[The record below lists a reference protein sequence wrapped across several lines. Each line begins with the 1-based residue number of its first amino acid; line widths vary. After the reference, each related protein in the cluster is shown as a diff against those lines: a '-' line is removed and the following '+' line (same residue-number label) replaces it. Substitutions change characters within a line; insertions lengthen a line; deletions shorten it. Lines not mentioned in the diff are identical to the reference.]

1 MSNNKPIEKPLDLSE
16 IDDTPT
22 DIPAKEKEERRLRT
36 RIWSA
41 LRALIFVCVIVFI
54 WNGMQKTAAAF
65 VLIALVMGWVNL
77 FQLRSQEIEKPYYRL
92 WLNVIDGALSF
103 VVMASIF
110 VRDLM
115 QSEQVEK
122 LLAVGCVF
130 LLTRLIAHTLFSLGV
145 LREGKQLPRKR
156 RWSKLA
162 NISITITM
170 AVYLLNLEDYQQISM
185 VASILLM
192 AASTVAYAYWYYRD
206 AAHRKP
212 LSIASQLTMSRIVLT
227 PFFLWVFFY
236 DNDLDYSNNS
246 IVFKV
251 LSLVMVLGF
260 MLTDFLDGYL
270 ARKMG
275 EVSTLGKYLDPFS
288 DKISN
293 MTIFMCFIA
302 TGYAPVWM
310 VALIYFRESSVETL
324 RTLAAS
330 EGLIMP
336 ARRSGKWKTALQG
349 IGIVM
354 ILLGAIDPVRA
365 LIPGFDGIWSMF
377 PQIVMGVIT
386 AITIVSGIDYFVSSK
401 HILKKFV

>member
-1 MSNNKPIEKPLDLSE
+1 MTENTSDVRFRS
-16 IDDTPT
+16 
-22 DIPAKEKEERRLRT
+22 RV
-36 RIWSA
+36 WSV
-41 LRALIFVCVIVFI
+41 LRALVFVCVIIFI
-54 WNGMQKTAAAF
+54 WNGMAKTACAF
-65 VLIALVMGWVNL
+65 VAIALVMGWVNL
-77 FQLRSQEIEKPYYRL
+77 YQLRSQEIEKPYYRL

-103 VVMASIF
+103 VVMTSIF
-110 VRDLM
+110 VRDLL
-115 QSEQVEK
+115 QNEQVEK

-130 LLTRLIAHTLFSLGV
+130 LLARLISHTLFSLGV
-145 LREGKQLPRKR
+145 LREGKSLPRKR

-170 AVYLLNLEDYQQISM
+170 GVYLLNLEDYQQISM
-185 VASILLM
+185 VTSILLIL
-192 AASTVAYAYWYYRD
+192 ASTVAYAYWYYRD
-206 AAHRKP
+206 PAHRKP
-212 LSIASQLTMSRIVLT
+212 LSLASQLTMSRIVLT

-246 IVFKV
+246 IVFK
-251 LSLVMVLGF
+251 SLALIMVLGF
-260 MLTDFLDGYL
+260 MLTDFLDGKL

-349 IGIVM
+349 IGIVA
-354 ILLGAIDPVRA
+354 ILLGAIEPVRA
-365 LIPGFDGIWSMF
+365 LVPGLGDIWHIF
-377 PQIVMGVIT
+377 PTIVMGVIT
-386 AITIVSGIDYFVSSK
+386 AITLISGVDYFVASK

>member
-1 MSNNKPIEKPLDLSE
+1 MSENR
-16 IDDTPT
+16 T
-22 DIPAKEKEERRLRT
+22 DVRLRS
-36 RIWSA
+36 RIWSL
-41 LRALIFVCVIVFI
+41 LRALVFVCVIIFI
-54 WNGMQKTAAAF
+54 WLGMAKTACAF
-65 VLIALVMGWVNL
+65 VLIALIMGWVNL
-77 FQLRSQEIEKPYYRL
+77 YQLRSQEIEKPYYRL
-92 WLNVIDGALSF
+92 WLNVVDGLLQFS
-103 VVMASIF
+103 VMTSIF
-110 VRDLM
+110 VRDLYY
-115 QSEQVEK
+115 SESAEK
-122 LLAVGCVF
+122 LLGIGCAF
-130 LLTRLIAHTLFSLGV
+130 ILGRLIAHTLFSLGV
-145 LREGKQLPRKR
+145 LREGKKLPQKR

-162 NISITITM
+162 NLATTVTM
-170 AVYLLNLEDYQQISM
+170 GVYLLNLEDYQQICM
-185 VASILLM
+185 VATILLI

-206 AAHRKP
+206 PAHRKP

-236 DNDLDYSNNS
+236 DNDLNYSNNS

-251 LSLVMVLGF
+251 LALAMVLGF
-260 MLTDFLDGYL
+260 MLTDFLDGKL
-270 ARKMG
+270 ARAMG

-302 TGYAPVWM
+302 TDYAPVWM

-336 ARRSGKWKTALQG
+336 ARKSGKWKTALQG
-349 IGIVM
+349 IGIVA

-365 LIPGFDGIWSMF
+365 LVPGLSDIWHIF
-377 PQIVMGVIT
+377 PTIVMGIIT
-386 AITIVSGIDYFVSSK
+386 AITIISGIDYFVSSK

>member
-1 MSNNKPIEKPLDLSE
+1 MTEKTSDVRFRS
-16 IDDTPT
+16 
-22 DIPAKEKEERRLRT
+22 
-36 RIWSA
+36 RIWSV
-41 LRALIFVCVIVFI
+41 LRAIVFICVIIFI
-54 WNGMQKTAAAF
+54 WNGMSKTACAF
-65 VLIALVMGWVNL
+65 VGIALVMGWVNL
-77 FQLRSQEIEKPYYRL
+77 YQLRSQEIEKPYYRL
-92 WLNVIDGALSF
+92 WLNVIDGFLSF
-103 VVMASIF
+103 AVMTSIF

-115 QSEQVEK
+115 QNEQTEK
-122 LLAVGCVF
+122 LLAVGCAF
-130 LLTRLIAHTLFSLGV
+130 LFARLIAHSLFSLGV
-145 LREGKQLPRKR
+145 LREGKALPRKR

-162 NISITITM
+162 NIAITITM
-170 AVYLLNLEDYQQISM
+170 GVYLLNLEDYQQICM
-185 VASILLM
+185 VTSILLIL
-192 AASTVAYAYWYYRD
+192 ASTVAYAYWYYRD
-206 AAHRKP
+206 PAHRKP

-246 IVFKV
+246 LVFKS

-349 IGIVM
+349 IGIVA
-354 ILLGAIDPVRA
+354 ILLGAIDPIRMLV
-365 LIPGFDGIWSMF
+365 PGLNDIWGIF
-377 PQIVMGVIT
+377 PVIVMGVIT
-386 AITIVSGIDYFVSSK
+386 AITIISGIDYFYSSK

>member
-1 MSNNKPIEKPLDLSE
+1 MTENTSDVRFRS
-16 IDDTPT
+16 
-22 DIPAKEKEERRLRT
+22 RV
-36 RIWSA
+36 WSV
-41 LRALIFVCVIVFI
+41 LRAIVFVCVIFFI
-54 WNGMQKTAAAF
+54 WNGMAKTACAF
-65 VLIALVMGWVNL
+65 VAIALIMGWVNL
-77 FQLRSQEIEKPYYRL
+77 YQLRSQEIEKPYYRL
-92 WLNVIDGALSF
+92 WLNVIDGLLSF
-103 VVMASIF
+103 VVMTSIF
-110 VRDLM
+110 VRDLL
-115 QSEQVEK
+115 QNEQVEK

-130 LLTRLIAHTLFSLGV
+130 LLARLIAHTLFSLGV
-145 LREGKQLPRKR
+145 LREGKSLPRKR

-170 AVYLLNLEDYQQISM
+170 GVYLLNLEDYQQISM
-185 VASILLM
+185 VTSILLIL
-192 AASTVAYAYWYYRD
+192 ASTAAYAYWYYRD
-206 AAHRKP
+206 PAHRKP
-212 LSIASQLTMSRIVLT
+212 LSLASQLTMSRIVLT

-246 IVFKV
+246 IVFK
-251 LSLVMVLGF
+251 SLALIMVLGF
-260 MLTDFLDGYL
+260 MLTDFLDGKL

-349 IGIVM
+349 IGIVA

-365 LIPGFDGIWSMF
+365 LIPGFDSIWDVF
-377 PQIVMGVIT
+377 PKTVMGVIT
-386 AITIVSGIDYFVSSK
+386 AITIISGVDYFVASK

>member
-1 MSNNKPIEKPLDLSE
+1 MTNKASGV
-16 IDDTPT
+16 
-22 DIPAKEKEERRLRT
+22 RLRS
-36 RIWSA
+36 RIWSI
-41 LRALIFVCVIVFI
+41 LRAIVFVCVIVFI
-54 WNGMQKTAAAF
+54 WMGMAKTATAF
-65 VLIALVMGWVNL
+65 VGIALIMGWVNL

-92 WLNVIDGALSF
+92 WLNFIDGLLQFS
-103 VVMASIF
+103 VMTSIF
-110 VRDLM
+110 VRELIL
-115 QSEQVEK
+115 QENTEK
-122 LLAVGCVF
+122 LLGVGCAF
-130 LLTRLIAHTLFSLGV
+130 LLARLIANNLFNLGV
-145 LREGKQLPRKR
+145 LREGKSLPRKR
-156 RWSKLA
+156 RWSKFA
-162 NISITITM
+162 NIAVTITM
-170 AVYLLNLEDYQQISM
+170 GVYLLNLEDYKQICM

-192 AASTVAYAYWYYRD
+192 IASTVAYAYWYYRD
-206 AAHRKP
+206 PAHRKP

-246 IVFKV
+246 LVFK
-251 LSLVMVLGF
+251 SLALIMVLGF
-260 MLTDFLDGYL
+260 MLTDYLDGKL
-270 ARKMG
+270 ARSMG

-330 EGLIMP
+330 EGLVMP

-349 IGIVM
+349 IGILGILVGALDPMAHVIPNYQEFWSIFPTAVM
-354 ILLGAIDPVRA
+354 AT
-365 LIPGFDGIWSMF
+365 
-377 PQIVMGVIT
+377 IT
-386 AITIVSGIDYFVSSK
+386 AITILSGIDYFVASK

>member
-1 MSNNKPIEKPLDLSE
+1 MTEEKISDV
-16 IDDTPT
+16 
-22 DIPAKEKEERRLRT
+22 RLRS

-41 LRALIFVCVIVFI
+41 LRVAVFICVTCFI
-54 WNGMQKTAAAF
+54 WNDMPKTATAF
-65 VLIALVMGWVNL
+65 VLIAMAMGWVNL
-77 FQLRSQEIEKPYYRL
+77 YQLRSEEVEKPYYRL

-110 VRDLM
+110 IHDLLKEE
-115 QSEQVEK
+115 SAEK
-122 LLAVGCVF
+122 LLAVGCV
-130 LLTRLIAHTLFSLGV
+130 LLLARLIAHTLFSLGV

-185 VASILLM
+185 VTSMLLM
-192 AASTVAYAYWYYRD
+192 GASTAAYAYWYYRD
-206 AAHRKP
+206 PAHRKP

-246 IVFKV
+246 LVFKV

-260 MLTDFLDGYL
+260 MLTDYLDGKL
-270 ARKMG
+270 ARSMG

-310 VALIYFRESSVETL
+310 VAVIYFRESSVETL

-349 IGIVM
+349 MGIVG
-354 ILLGAIDPVRA
+354 ILAGAIDPIRHF
-365 LIPGFDGIWSMF
+365 IPGFDGIWPYF
-377 PQIVMGVIT
+377 PQTIMGIIT
-386 AITIVSGIDYFVSSK
+386 LVTIISGVDYFVASK

>member
-1 MSNNKPIEKPLDLSE
+1 MTEKPSDV
-16 IDDTPT
+16 
-22 DIPAKEKEERRLRT
+22 RLRS
-36 RIWSA
+36 RIWSI
-41 LRALIFVCVIVFI
+41 LRAFVFVCVIVFI
-54 WNGMQKTAAAF
+54 WEGWTTMACSF
-65 VLIALVMGWVNL
+65 VGIALIMGWVNL
-77 FQLRSQEIEKPYYRL
+77 YQLRSQEIEKPYYRL
-92 WLNVIDGALSF
+92 WLNVIDGFLSF
-103 VVMASIF
+103 AVMTSIF
-110 VRDLM
+110 VRDFL
-115 QSEQVEK
+115 QNEQTEK

-130 LLTRLIAHTLFSLGV
+130 LLARLIAHSLFSLGV
-145 LREGKQLPRKR
+145 LREGKSLPRKR
-156 RWSKLA
+156 RWSKLS
-162 NISITITM
+162 NIAITITM
-170 AVYLLNLEDYQQISM
+170 GVYLLNLEDYQQICM
-185 VASILLM
+185 VTSILLIL
-192 AASTVAYAYWYYRD
+192 ASTAAYAYWYYRD
-206 AAHRKP
+206 PAHRKP

-246 IVFKV
+246 IVFKS

-349 IGIVM
+349 IGIVA
-354 ILLGAIDPVRA
+354 ILLGAIDPVRM
-365 LIPGFDGIWSMF
+365 LVPGLNDIWGIF
-377 PQIVMGVIT
+377 PVIVMGIIT
-386 AITIVSGIDYFVSSK
+386 AITLISGIDYFYSSK

>member
-1 MSNNKPIEKPLDLSE
+1 MTENTSDVRFRS
-16 IDDTPT
+16 
-22 DIPAKEKEERRLRT
+22 RV
-36 RIWSA
+36 WSV
-41 LRALIFVCVIVFI
+41 LRALVFVCVIIFI
-54 WNGMQKTAAAF
+54 WNGMDKTACAF
-65 VLIALVMGWVNL
+65 VGIALIMGWVNL
-77 FQLRSQEIEKPYYRL
+77 YQLRAQEIEKPYYRL
-92 WLNVIDGALSF
+92 WLNIIDGALSF
-103 VVMASIF
+103 VVMTSIF
-110 VRDLM
+110 VRNLL
-115 QSEQVEK
+115 QNEQAEK

-130 LLTRLIAHTLFSLGV
+130 LLARLIAHSLFSLGV
-145 LREGKQLPRKR
+145 LREGKSLPRKR

-170 AVYLLNLEDYQQISM
+170 GVYLLNLEDYQQIAM
-185 VASILLM
+185 VTSILLIL
-192 AASTVAYAYWYYRD
+192 ASTAAYAYWYYRD
-206 AAHRKP
+206 PAHRKP
-212 LSIASQLTMSRIVLT
+212 LSLASQLTMSRIVLT

-246 IVFKV
+246 IVFK
-251 LSLVMVLGF
+251 SLALIMVLGF
-260 MLTDFLDGYL
+260 MLTDFLDGKL

-349 IGIVM
+349 IGIVA
-354 ILLGAIDPVRA
+354 ILLGAIDPVRV
-365 LIPGFDGIWSMF
+365 LIPGFDSIWDVF
-377 PQIVMGVIT
+377 PMTVMGVIT
-386 AITIVSGIDYFVSSK
+386 AITIISGIDYFVASK

>member
-1 MSNNKPIEKPLDLSE
+1 MTEKTSDV
-16 IDDTPT
+16 
-22 DIPAKEKEERRLRT
+22 RLRT
-36 RIWSA
+36 RVWSV
-41 LRALIFVCVIVFI
+41 LRALVFVCVIIFI
-54 WNGMQKTAAAF
+54 WEGWTKTACAF
-65 VLIALVMGWVNL
+65 VGIALIMGWVNL
-77 FQLRSQEIEKPYYRL
+77 YQLRSQEIEKPYYKL
-92 WLNVIDGALSF
+92 WLNTIDGFLQF
-103 VVMASIF
+103 TVMTSIF
-110 VRDLM
+110 VRDLL
-115 QSEQVEK
+115 QNESAEK
-122 LLAVGCVF
+122 ILGVGCAVLLA
-130 LLTRLIAHTLFSLGV
+130 RLIAHTLFSLGV

-162 NISITITM
+162 NLSVTITM
-170 AVYLLNLEDYQQISM
+170 GVYLLNLENFQQIMM
-185 VASILLM
+185 VVSILLIL
-192 AASTVAYAYWYYRD
+192 ASTAAYAYWYYRD
-206 AAHRKP
+206 PAHRKP

-236 DNDLDYSNNS
+236 DNDLDYSNNN

-260 MLTDFLDGYL
+260 MLTDFLDGKL
-270 ARKMG
+270 ARAMG

-302 TGYAPVWM
+302 TGYASVWM

-349 IGIVM
+349 IGIVA
-354 ILLGAIDPVRA
+354 ILLGAIEPVRA
-365 LIPGFDGIWSMF
+365 LIPGFEDIWQQF
-377 PQIVMGVIT
+377 PIVVMGIIT
-386 AITIVSGIDYFVSSK
+386 AITLISGIDYFYASK

>member
-1 MSNNKPIEKPLDLSE
+1 MNEKPSDV
-16 IDDTPT
+16 
-22 DIPAKEKEERRLRT
+22 RLRS
-36 RIWSA
+36 RVWSV
-41 LRALIFVCVIVFI
+41 LRALVFVCVIFFI
-54 WNGMQKTAAAF
+54 WNGMAKTACAF
-65 VLIALVMGWVNL
+65 VAIALIMGWVNL
-77 FQLRSQEIEKPYYRL
+77 YQLRCQEIEKPYYRL
-92 WLNVIDGALSF
+92 WLNVIDGFLSF
-103 VVMASIF
+103 AVMTSIF

-115 QSEQVEK
+115 QNEHAEK
-122 LLAVGCVF
+122 LLGVGCAV
-130 LLTRLIAHTLFSLGV
+130 LLARLIAHTLFSLGV
-145 LREGKQLPRKR
+145 LREGKSLPRKR
-156 RWSKLA
+156 RWSKMA
-162 NISITITM
+162 SIATTITM
-170 AVYLLNLEDYQQISM
+170 AVYLLNLEDYQQICM
-185 VASILLM
+185 VATILLI

-206 AAHRKP
+206 PAHRKP

-246 IVFKV
+246 LVFKV
-251 LSLVMVLGF
+251 LALAMVLGF
-260 MLTDFLDGYL
+260 MLTDFLDGKL
-270 ARKMG
+270 ARAMG

-349 IGIVM
+349 IGIVA

-365 LIPGFDGIWSMF
+365 FVPGLGDIWDIF
-377 PQIVMGVIT
+377 PKIVMGIIT
-386 AITIVSGIDYFVSSK
+386 AITIISGIDYFVSSK

>member
-1 MSNNKPIEKPLDLSE
+1 MTENTSDVRFRS
-16 IDDTPT
+16 
-22 DIPAKEKEERRLRT
+22 RV
-36 RIWSA
+36 WSV
-41 LRALIFVCVIVFI
+41 LRALVFVCVIIFI
-54 WNGMQKTAAAF
+54 WNGMAKTACAF
-65 VLIALVMGWVNL
+65 VAIALVMGWVNL
-77 FQLRSQEIEKPYYRL
+77 YQLRSQEIEKPYYRL

-103 VVMASIF
+103 VVMTSIF
-110 VRDLM
+110 VRDLL
-115 QSEQVEK
+115 QNEQVEK

-130 LLTRLIAHTLFSLGV
+130 LLARLIAHTLFSLGV
-145 LREGKQLPRKR
+145 LREGKSLPRKR

-170 AVYLLNLEDYQQISM
+170 GVYLLNLEDYQQISM
-185 VASILLM
+185 VSSILLIL
-192 AASTVAYAYWYYRD
+192 ASTVAYAYWYYRD
-206 AAHRKP
+206 PAHRKP
-212 LSIASQLTMSRIVLT
+212 LSLASQLTMSRIVLT

-246 IVFKV
+246 IVFK
-251 LSLVMVLGF
+251 SLALIMVLGF
-260 MLTDFLDGYL
+260 MLTDFLDGKL

-349 IGIVM
+349 IGIVA
-354 ILLGAIDPVRA
+354 ILLGAIEPVRA
-365 LIPGFDGIWSMF
+365 LVPGLGDIWHIF
-377 PQIVMGVIT
+377 PTIVMGVIT
-386 AITIVSGIDYFVSSK
+386 AITLISGVDYFVASK

>member
-1 MSNNKPIEKPLDLSE
+1 MTNK
-16 IDDTPT
+16 
-22 DIPAKEKEERRLRT
+22 AFGVRLRT
-36 RIWSA
+36 RIWSI
-41 LRALIFVCVIVFI
+41 LRAIVFVCVIVFI
-54 WNGMQKTAAAF
+54 WMGMAKTATAF
-65 VLIALVMGWVNL
+65 VGIALVMGWVNL

-92 WLNVIDGALSF
+92 WLNFIDGLLQFS
-103 VVMASIF
+103 VMTSIF
-110 VRDLM
+110 VRELIL
-115 QSEQVEK
+115 QENTEK
-122 LLAVGCVF
+122 LLGVGCAF
-130 LLTRLIAHTLFSLGV
+130 LLARLIANNLFNLGV
-145 LREGKQLPRKR
+145 LREGKSLPRKR
-156 RWSKLA
+156 RWSKFA
-162 NISITITM
+162 NIAVTITM
-170 AVYLLNLEDYQQISM
+170 GVYLLNLEDYKQICM

-192 AASTVAYAYWYYRD
+192 IASTVAYAYWYYRD
-206 AAHRKP
+206 PAHRKP

-246 IVFKV
+246 LVFK
-251 LSLVMVLGF
+251 SLALIMVLGF
-260 MLTDFLDGYL
+260 MLTDFLDGKL
-270 ARKMG
+270 ARAMG

-330 EGLIMP
+330 EGLVMP

-349 IGIVM
+349 VGIIAILVGALDPMASVIPSYQEFWSIFPTAVM
-354 ILLGAIDPVRA
+354 AT
-365 LIPGFDGIWSMF
+365 
-377 PQIVMGVIT
+377 IT
-386 AITIVSGIDYFVSSK
+386 AITIISGIDYFVASK

>member
-1 MSNNKPIEKPLDLSE
+1 MTNKASGV
-16 IDDTPT
+16 
-22 DIPAKEKEERRLRT
+22 RLRT
-36 RIWSA
+36 RIWSI
-41 LRALIFVCVIVFI
+41 LRAIVFICVIVFI
-54 WNGMQKTAAAF
+54 WMGMAKTATAF
-65 VLIALVMGWVNL
+65 VGIALVMGWVNL

-92 WLNVIDGALSF
+92 WLNFIDGLLQFS
-103 VVMASIF
+103 VMTSIF
-110 VRDLM
+110 VRELIL
-115 QSEQVEK
+115 QENTEK
-122 LLAVGCVF
+122 LLGVGCTF
-130 LLTRLIAHTLFSLGV
+130 LLARLIANNLFNLGV
-145 LREGKQLPRKR
+145 LREGKSLPRKR
-156 RWSKLA
+156 RWSKFA
-162 NISITITM
+162 NIAVTITM
-170 AVYLLNLEDYQQISM
+170 GVYLLNLEDYKQICM

-192 AASTVAYAYWYYRD
+192 IASTVAYAYWYYRD
-206 AAHRKP
+206 PAHRKP

-246 IVFKV
+246 LVFK
-251 LSLVMVLGF
+251 SLALIMVLGF
-260 MLTDFLDGYL
+260 MLTDFLDGKL
-270 ARKMG
+270 ARAMG

-330 EGLIMP
+330 EGLVMP

-349 IGIVM
+349 IGIIAILVGALDPMAHVIPNYQEFWSIFPTAVM
-354 ILLGAIDPVRA
+354 ASI
-365 LIPGFDGIWSMF
+365 M
-377 PQIVMGVIT
+377 
-386 AITIVSGIDYFVSSK
+386 AITIISGIDYFVASK

>member
-1 MSNNKPIEKPLDLSE
+1 MTEKTSDVRFRS
-16 IDDTPT
+16 
-22 DIPAKEKEERRLRT
+22 
-36 RIWSA
+36 RIWSV
-41 LRALIFVCVIVFI
+41 LRAIVFICVIIFI
-54 WNGMQKTAAAF
+54 WNGMAKTACSF
-65 VLIALVMGWVNL
+65 VAIALIMGWVNL
-77 FQLRSQEIEKPYYRL
+77 YQLRSQEIEKPYYRL
-92 WLNVIDGALSF
+92 WLNVVDGFLSF
-103 VVMASIF
+103 AVLTSIF
-110 VRDLM
+110 IRDLM
-115 QSEQVEK
+115 QNDQPEK

-130 LLTRLIAHTLFSLGV
+130 LLARLIAHSLFSLGV
-145 LREGKQLPRKR
+145 LREGKSLPRKR
-156 RWSKLA
+156 RWSKLS
-162 NISITITM
+162 NIAITITM
-170 AVYLLNLEDYQQISM
+170 GVYLLNLEDYQQICM
-185 VASILLM
+185 VTSILLIL
-192 AASTVAYAYWYYRD
+192 ASTVAYAYWYYRD
-206 AAHRKP
+206 PAHRKP

-246 IVFKV
+246 LVFKS

-260 MLTDFLDGYL
+260 MLTDFLDGHL

-349 IGIVM
+349 IGIVA
-354 ILLGAIDPVRA
+354 ILLGAIDPIRMLV
-365 LIPGFDGIWSMF
+365 PGLDAIWGSF
-377 PQIVMGVIT
+377 PVIVMGIIT
-386 AITIVSGIDYFVSSK
+386 AITIISGIDYFYSSK

>member
-1 MSNNKPIEKPLDLSE
+1 MTENTSDVRFRS
-16 IDDTPT
+16 
-22 DIPAKEKEERRLRT
+22 RV
-36 RIWSA
+36 WSV
-41 LRALIFVCVIVFI
+41 LRALVFVCVIIFI
-54 WNGMQKTAAAF
+54 WNGMAKTACAF
-65 VLIALVMGWVNL
+65 VAIALVMGWVNL
-77 FQLRSQEIEKPYYRL
+77 YQLRAQEIEKPYYRL
-92 WLNVIDGALSF
+92 WLNIIDGALSF
-103 VVMASIF
+103 VVMTSIF
-110 VRDLM
+110 VRDLL
-115 QSEQVEK
+115 QNEQVEK

-130 LLTRLIAHTLFSLGV
+130 LLARLIAHTLFSLGV
-145 LREGKQLPRKR
+145 LREGKSLPRKR

-170 AVYLLNLEDYQQISM
+170 GVYLLNLEDYQQIAM
-185 VASILLM
+185 VTSILLIL
-192 AASTVAYAYWYYRD
+192 ASTAAYAYWYYRD
-206 AAHRKP
+206 PAHRKP
-212 LSIASQLTMSRIVLT
+212 LSLASQLTMSRIVLT

-246 IVFKV
+246 IVFK
-251 LSLVMVLGF
+251 SLALIMVLGF
-260 MLTDFLDGYL
+260 MLTDFLDGKL

-349 IGIVM
+349 IGIVA
-354 ILLGAIDPVRA
+354 ILLGAIEPVRA
-365 LIPGFDGIWSMF
+365 LVPGLGDIWHIF
-377 PQIVMGVIT
+377 PTIVMGVIT
-386 AITIVSGIDYFVSSK
+386 AITLISGVDYFVASK